1 MKKRKLEAME
11 LEKQTRRQ
19 AKENQRQKEL
29 AEKMERREKKQ
40 QREQEKEALRMARKA
55 RKQKEQEEINAAKVL
70 RRQEKKQRQ
79 QAEEKRQ
86 EEERALKKQIKDAN
100 RATKAKEAAK
110 RESEF
115 RALVSRVAN
124 TEKQLA
130 AEANDVKELAQN
142 VAYLATAV
150 KSLLAENTSL
160 VKLARENKKTASD
173 RTSKLK
179 KAIGAVKDAIITSTD
194 ALQVSIK
201 ELRGRDER
209 EHLTTPPVNRA
220 LSVDEDNS
228 ASDMF
233 DIVDSTA
240 PLVEEISDAGD
251 PIGFGASLALDLIQQ
266 ARAKKTRKQHQVL

>member
-40 QREQEKEALRMARKA
+40 QHEQEKEALRMARKA

-194 ALQVSIK
+194 ALQISIK
-201 ELRGRDER
+201 ELCGRDER